1 MIMKFLDKSFIE
13 MQTEIE
19 NMPESEKDQ
28 IRRELEGIALRAAEM
43 AAYIDYRQSHGAS
56 DQGHKKA
63 LKNLNR
69 VGKLVWVKGFG
80 YNARHDCSF

>member
-1 MIMKFLDKSFIE
+1 MKE
-13 MQTEIE
+13 EIE
-19 NMPESEKDQ
+19 KMAESEKDSL
-28 IRRELEGIALRAAEM
+28 RRKLEGIALRAAAM

-69 VGKLVWVKGFG
+69 VRKLIWIKGFG
-80 YNARHDCSF
+80 YNAKHDLNF